1 MSDSD
6 TLYRATVAAPQEPNK
21 GTVVAR
27 FEGKS
32 VVVTGA
38 GSGFGRA
45 IAARFAEE
53 GASVLCADIDPV
65 GGEKTAAEIE
75 AAGGTAEFIEVNVAQ
90 SDDVQAMVERCV
102 ERFGRIDVL
111 VNNAGYS
118 HRSRLMWKL
127 TEEDFDGVFAVNVKG
142 VFLGCKFAVPHMIEG
157 GGGAIVNTA
166 SIGAVAPRAG
176 VTPYNA
182 SKGAVVTLTRGLA
195 GEVARHNIRVNAVNP
210 VAAETG
216 FMKGALGVDKLDN
229 EAKSSNVAG
238 IPRGRLS
245 EPADVAAAVC
255 FLASDEADMITGTAL
270 NVDGGRSI

>member
-1 MSDSD
+1 MSDND
-6 TLYRATVAAPQEPNK
+6 TQYRATVAAPQEPNK

-45 IAARFAEE
+45 IAVRFAEE

-229 EAKSSNVAG
+229 EAKSSIVAG